1 MDIVGPA
8 NLKATNQ
15 RSNEFPHETNVYEV
29 GSKSTIQTLRKKSG
43 FGWDDNLKMITC
55 DAKAYQEEVM
65 AALLSHTLILT
76 HDNNEIVANNG
87 EEGVV
92 DKREKEKNVVE
103 SSTIGFIA
111 SKSSKRGCAPPSDDS
126 VFTDLFNQFKDIA
139 VTLKEINRGPI
150 DYTSL
155 YSEVMATASDGYS
168 EDMLVTAFDHLCE
181 NKKAARR
188 FLAKNAKLRK
198 FWMDSYF
205 FTQL

>member
-1 MDIVGPA
+1 MSKEKEKEKG
-8 NLKATNQ
+8 L
-15 RSNEFPHETNVYEV
+15 VYGELV
-29 GSKSTIQTLRKKSG
+29 AYVEYYVEYHPDSSEEEWIWMGRQPQDDHMRRQGLSGGSYENG
-43 FGWDDNLKMITC
+43 
-55 DAKAYQEEVM
+55 
-65 AALLSHTLILT
+65 
-76 HDNNEIVANNG
+76 DNNEIVANNG

-103 SSTIGFIA
+103 SSTIGFTA
-111 SKSSKRGCAPPSDDS
+111 SKSSKRGCTPPSDDS

-139 VTLKEINRGPI
+139 VTLKEINRGPV

-155 YSEVMATASDGYS
+155 YSEVMATTSDGYS

-205 FTQL
+205 FTRL